1 MDVDGLFVTKCSG
14 KIRDRKIESLK
25 IGVSVFPGRGKT
37 QFKFSVFPGRG
48 KAQFKSIVGNN
59 LTTSVTSTLWEM

>member
-25 IGVSVFPGRGKT
+25 IGVSVFP
-37 QFKFSVFPGRG
+37 VRG